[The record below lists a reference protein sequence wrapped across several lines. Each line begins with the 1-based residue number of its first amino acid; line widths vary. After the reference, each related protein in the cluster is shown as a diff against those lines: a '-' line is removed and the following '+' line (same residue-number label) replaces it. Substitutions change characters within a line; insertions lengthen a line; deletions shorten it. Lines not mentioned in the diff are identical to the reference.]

1 MCYDVTSGLKA
12 LIKYAKHRRDD
23 PNYIA
28 ALEKKLE
35 TWIKDLPQH
44 HYVSGFAHPKL
55 MVFTNEKP
63 DDPQAFYWGL
73 IPHWVKDVATAK
85 TLSNQTLNAKCETIF
100 DKPSFCLP
108 AKKKRCL
115 VYIDGFFEHHHA
127 GKKTIPFHIRSKED
141 EPLALAGLWDEWVN
155 KETGEILRTVSI
167 VTTKANEVM
176 KKIHNNPKLEEAR
189 MPVILNK
196 EEQDQWLM
204 DCSNEKDE
212 LQLLAL
218 CKPFDPSKL
227 EYYTVPRLKGKEAVG
242 DTEEALRKVKYPE
255 LDSSEMALE

>member
-1 MCYDVTSGLKA
+1 
-12 LIKYAKHRRDD
+12 
-23 PNYIA
+23 
-28 ALEKKLE
+28 
-35 TWIKDLPQH
+35 
-44 HYVSGFAHPKL
+44 
-55 MVFTNEKP
+55 
-63 DDPQAFYWGL
+63 
-73 IPHWVKDVATAK
+73 
-85 TLSNQTLNAKCETIF
+85 
-100 DKPSFCLP
+100 
-108 AKKKRCL
+108 
-115 VYIDGFFEHHHA
+115 
-127 GKKTIPFHIRSKED
+127 
-141 EPLALAGLWDEWVN
+141 
-155 KETGEILRTVSI
+155 
-167 VTTKANEVM
+167 
-176 KKIHNNPKLEEAR
+176 